1 VASVLKRLI
10 INADDFGPNPRIVDA
25 VVRAATEGCLTSTS
39 VLVNLSDVASAL
51 AGLSRSGIGVGAHL
65 NVTSGRPLA
74 AACDIPSLLGADAG
88 FVGREEFRLRAGS
101 IDPLHLRIE
110 FAAQVDRLRSLGV
123 EPTHLDN
130 HHPEIYLY
138 PRLFQAVVDLAA
150 ERGLPVRLPFS
161 QAPHPRTAAMAGDFG
176 LTAENLASLG
186 AGLRAQC
193 KAAGVRHPDAFFL
206 GLDSAGAPVEALR
219 KLLATLP
226 DGTSELCLHVGDQ
239 TAPQRRELEAVTT
252 PGVRSIVSSFG
263 IELVSFAQWHRTT

>member
-10 INADDFGPNPRIVDA
+10 VNADDFGPNPRIVDA

-39 VLVNLSDVASAL
+39 VLVNLGDVASAL
-51 AGLSRSGIGVGAHL
+51 AGLSRRGIGVGAHL

-74 AACDIPSLLGADAG
+74 APRDIPSLLGADAA

-110 FAAQVDRLRSLGV
+110 FAAQVDRLRILGV

-138 PRLFQAVVDLAA
+138 PRLFQTVVDLAA

-161 QAPHPRTAAMAGDFG
+161 RGPHPRTAAMAGDFD
-176 LTAENLASLG
+176 LSAESLASLG

-193 KAAGVRHPDAFFL
+193 KVAGVRHPDAFFL
-206 GLDSAGAPVEALR
+206 GLDSVGAPAEALT
-219 KLLATLP
+219 KLLAMLP

-239 TAPQRRELEAVTT
+239 TPSQRRELEAVTT